1 MKALQEAKK
10 LEKDYKEQLAIRK
23 ANVIETQEQGVDIN
37 E

>member
-1 MKALQEAKK
+1 MKNV
-10 LEKDYKEQLAIRK
+10 LEYLEQKNKEQLAIRK